1 MRLHSRVYLHS
12 LAVLIVVGVATT
24 LVFAVVVD
32 RGGPFREMGE
42 RMSRHAATLAAE
54 RLGDETALA
63 GRLEELHRTLEL
75 DVVIR
80 DLDGRV
86 VASAGA
92 RPAMPPSDVL
102 AAARAGRVVTRARP
116 VPYAVAPVRD
126 PKTGSVVATAE
137 VAATHPLGHR
147 HLMRPLLM
155 VAVVLLVV
163 GVATRPLARRLSRP
177 LERLTAAARRLGGGD
192 LGARVTLPAGPPR
205 WWRGRAAP
213 ADEIVQLT
221 GAFNEM
227 AERVERLVR
236 GQKELLANVSHE
248 LRSPLT
254 RIRMALALLPAGA
267 ASEARLGDVER
278 DLAELER
285 LIDDVLATARLE
297 STGLPAHLGEVD
309 VRAMLAELAERARH
323 DPLVSASPV
332 QVMPGAPLTVVAD
345 EALLRRA
352 LWNLIE
358 NAAKYGAPPITLAA
372 ERAGD
377 GVTLGVSDAGPGIPA
392 ASRQRVLDPF
402 TRLDAARTPGVVAPS
417 GFGLGLTFAR
427 QVAAVHGGGI
437 TIGPAEIVA
446 GAERG
451 CRVVI
456 TLPAGEAA

>member
-24 LVFAVVVD
+24 LVFAVID

-42 RMSRHAATLAAE
+42 RMSRHAALLAAE

-63 GRLEELHRTLEL
+63 GRLEGLHRTLDL

-80 DLDGRV
+80 DLNGRV
-86 VASAGA
+86 VVSAGTRA
-92 RPAMPPSDVL
+92 PSPSPDAL
-102 AAARAGRVVTRARP
+102 AAAQAGQVITRARP
-116 VPYAVAPVRD
+116 SPYALAPVRD
-126 PKTGSVVATAE
+126 PKTGAVVATAQ
-137 VAATHPLGHR
+137 VSSTHPLGHR

-177 LERLTAAARRLGGGD
+177 LERLTTAARRLGGGD
-192 LGARVTLPAGPPR
+192 LGARVPLPAPRR
-205 WWRGRAAP
+205 WWQRRSTP

-221 GAFNEM
+221 HAFNEM

-254 RIRMALALLPAGA
+254 RIRMALALLPGDA
-267 ASEARLGDVER
+267 ASQARLGDVER

-297 STGLPAHLGEVD
+297 STGLPARLGEVD
-309 VRAMLAELAERARH
+309 VPALFAELAERACH
-323 DPLVSASPV
+323 DPLVAASPV
-332 QVMPGAPLTVVAD
+332 QVTPGPPLTLVAD

-358 NAAKYGAPPITLAA
+358 NAAKYGAPPITLTAA
-372 ERAGD
+372 RTGERVSLS
-377 GVTLGVSDAGPGIPA
+377 VTDAGPGIPA

-402 TRLDAARTPGVVAPS
+402 TRLDAARTPGVAAPS

-427 QVAAVHGGGI
+427 QVAEVHGGSI
-437 TIGPAEIVA
+437 TIESVETVDGV
-446 GAERG
+446 ERG

-456 TLPAGEAA
+456 TLPAGEAT

>member
-24 LVFAVVVD
+24 LVFAVID

-42 RMSRHAATLAAE
+42 RMSRHAALLAAE

-63 GRLEELHRTLEL
+63 GRLEGLHRTLDL

-86 VASAGA
+86 VVSAGT
-92 RPAMPPSDVL
+92 RPPSPSPDVL
-102 AAARAGRVVTRARP
+102 AAAQAGQVVTRGRP
-116 VPYAVAPVRD
+116 TPYAVAPVRD
-126 PKTGSVVATAE
+126 PKTGAVVATAQ
-137 VAATHPLGHR
+137 VSSAHAFGHR

-177 LERLTAAARRLGGGD
+177 LEGLTAAARRLGSGD
-192 LGARVTLPAGPPR
+192 LAARVPIAALRRR
-205 WWRGRAAP
+205 WWPRRSAP
-213 ADEIVQLT
+213 ADEIIQLT

-254 RIRMALALLPAGA
+254 RIRMALALLPRGA

-309 VRAMLAELAERARH
+309 VPALLAELTERARH
-323 DPLVSASPV
+323 DPLVATSSV
-332 QVMPGAPLTVVAD
+332 QVTPGPTLTLVAD

-372 ERAGD
+372 ERAGERIR
-377 GVTLGVSDAGPGIPA
+377 LSVSDAGPGIPA

-402 TRLDAARTPGVVAPS
+402 TRLDAARTPGATAPS

-427 QVAAVHGGGI
+427 QVAEVHGGSI
-437 TIGPAEIVA
+437 TIEPAEIVA